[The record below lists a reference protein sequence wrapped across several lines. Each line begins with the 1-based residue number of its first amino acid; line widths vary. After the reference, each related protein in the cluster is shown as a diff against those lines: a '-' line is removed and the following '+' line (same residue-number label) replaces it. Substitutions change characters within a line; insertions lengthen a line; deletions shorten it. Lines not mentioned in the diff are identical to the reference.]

1 MLIILMTTT
10 NCFLQNEVYFI
21 EYFLELTKTAKKKSA
36 SGAKRVKVHHK
47 HSCCIAK
54 NSAVEVQAIVETH
67 TQKWIFSPKVSS
79 RTLK

>member
-1 MLIILMTTT
+1 MLIILITTT

-36 SGAKRVKVHHK
+36 SVAKRVKARHK

-54 NSAVEVQAIVETH
+54 NSAVAVQAIVETRA
-67 TQKWIFSPKVSS
+67 KNGFSPL
-79 RTLK
+79 R